1 MLIRDTQGGND
12 WIGHLHATSSVE
24 QIHASILVIKT
35 EPVIDPAER
44 PVQWFTG
51 WIVGLLID

>member
-35 EPVIDPAER
+35 EPAIDPAER

-51 WIVGLLID
+51 WI